1 MPVRWKHSSASQSIR
16 SYTISGLTY
25 RRINCGRTRAHGF
38 ASEFFLCL
46 KRPLNFYRK
55 AECNSNLYRLRPK
68 SCKAHLAWYG
78 SNFYQRSGLRQTCCR
93 LHRPKGAYHFIGRAT
108 CTSSSGTFRFVLTL
122 AIISTRSSRR
132 TCDQFSSS
140 FNLAP
145 IVSPAKS
152 VNSYVSQQRCLVKR
166 PLR

>member
-1 MPVRWKHSSASQSIR
+1 MD
-16 SYTISGLTY
+16 
-25 RRINCGRTRAHGF
+25 CGRTRVHGF
-38 ASEFFLCL
+38 GSEFFLCL
-46 KRPLNFYRK
+46 KHPFNFYRK
-55 AECNSNLYRLRPK
+55 AKRNSNLYRLRSK
-68 SCKAHLAWYG
+68 SRKVHLARYG
-78 SNFYQRSGLRQTCCR
+78 ADYYQRSGLRQACFR
-93 LHRPKGAYHFIGRAT
+93 LHRPIGAYHFIGRAT